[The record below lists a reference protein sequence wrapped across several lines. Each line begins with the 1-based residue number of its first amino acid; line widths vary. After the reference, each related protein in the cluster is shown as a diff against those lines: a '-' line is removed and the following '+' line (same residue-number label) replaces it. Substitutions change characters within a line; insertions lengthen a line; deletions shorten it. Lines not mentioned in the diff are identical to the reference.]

1 MSLKRNAL
9 WNLTGSGIPLLAAVV
24 CIPFTLERLGSE
36 AFGVLT
42 LVWGLI
48 GYFSLFDLGI
58 GRALT
63 YRLSLL
69 TAGGQHGEISPTIK
83 AALLLT
89 FATGIFGAAVVW
101 GLSPSLVN
109 RWLKIG
115 PALQPDALLAFFIAA
130 AGVVPTT
137 MASVL
142 RGGLEGLERFAA
154 SNASRIALGLLMF
167 VLPVW
172 VVLVHG
178 PELWVISLYLVG
190 ARFLVVAGMFAQ
202 LKKHVL
208 AGTWRPQR
216 RYLKSLWSYG
226 LWVSVTGVLGPLMV
240 YGDRFFV
247 SAAVGA
253 QQLSLYAIPQEGL
266 FRLLMIPAALAS
278 ALLPRLVAMGP
289 AEAVAVY
296 RRTYRNVAFYMVGVC
311 LFAAAVAYP
320 ALSIWLSP
328 EFARSALP
336 IVLVM
341 CLGIWVNSMAVVPYT
356 LMHAKG
362 NPRLTAIFHLGELC
376 FYLVALWL
384 LSFHFGLVGAAWA
397 WVARVVLDWLLLKLA
412 VRRLYGV

>member
-83 AALLLT
+83 AAMLLT

-154 SNASRIALGLLMF
+154 SNVSRIALGLLMF

-178 PELWVISLYLVG
+178 PELWVITLYLVG
-190 ARFLVVAGMFAQ
+190 ARFLIVAGMFAQ

-208 AGTWRPQR
+208 GGTWRPQR

-278 ALLPRLVAMGP
+278 ALLPRLVAMSP
-289 AEAVAVY
+289 AEAAAVY
-296 RRTYRNVAFYMVGVC
+296 RRTYRNVAFCMVGVC

-384 LSFHFGLVGAAWA
+384 LSSHFGLVGAAWA
-397 WVARVVLDWLLLKLA
+397 WVARVVLDWLLLKMA
-412 VRRLYGV
+412 VRRLYGI